1 MAFCTR
7 NSIARLS
14 LFGSILRDD
23 FTPESDVD
31 VLVEFLP
38 GKTPGR
44 FGIVRMQIEL
54 TRLFGRVI
62 DFRTANELAP
72 YFSDSVLA
80 RARLLHAA

>member
-1 MAFCTR
+1 LLKDLPIAVTMDEIMAFCTR

-38 GKTPGR
+38 GKTPGM

-62 DFRTANELAP
+62 DF
-72 YFSDSVLA
+72 
-80 RARLLHAA
+80 